1 MSEGGIPEPRS
12 DSGLKKEDSDDP
24 LRWATSESFT
34 FESDRYAH
42 KTDKSAT
49 KFLSV
54 N

>member
-42 KTDKSAT
+42 
-49 KFLSV
+49 
-54 N
+54 